1 MKYLSIAILLFLFS
15 CIPTTIVRKTT
26 ADNTSY
32 IYPSVEKIIS
42 QIHITES
49 IQDTSTDNTSDVSPT
64 TEKII
69 YKIQKIS
76 PVLPISPVQNAFIG
90 NTSIV
95 LPSGDK
101 IIYQT
106 QKTLPLLITSP
117 VLPISPVQKTTIHNT
132 TLDDFINRDYSND
145 AGSDSTFDKF
155 DNDRNDDGRDETI
168 Q

>member
-1 MKYLSIAILLFLFS
+1 M
-15 CIPTTIVRKTT
+15 RKTT

-32 IYPSVEKIIS
+32 VYPSVEKIIS

-106 QKTLPLLITSP
+106 QKTL
-117 VLPISPVQKTTIHNT
+117 IHNT
-132 TLDDFINRDYSND
+132 ILDDFINHDYSHD
-145 AGSDSTFDKF
+145 AASDSTFDKF
-155 DNDRNDDGRDETI
+155 DKDRNDDGRDETI